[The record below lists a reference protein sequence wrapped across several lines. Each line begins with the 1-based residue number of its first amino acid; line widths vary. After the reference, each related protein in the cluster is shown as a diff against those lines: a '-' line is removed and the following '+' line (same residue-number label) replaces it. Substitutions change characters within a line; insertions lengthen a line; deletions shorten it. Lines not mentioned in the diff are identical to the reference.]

1 MQRTVAS
8 DSLDALVLL
17 RAGLGALFRG
27 RPSNLF
33 VAAEKWQFFVTST
46 VIAAVAGPALPHW
59 SAKAQPTGVRAGQV
73 YKRSDAIFS
82 MGNVAR
88 APPGLDPA
96 PSGTLGLGKPSLPG
110 QSSVLSRFGLCALD
124 RTVFTHGHGV
134 LW

>member
-88 APPGLDPA
+88 APRRGWTLHPPGPWGWASRPFPA
-96 PSGTLGLGKPSLPG
+96 SL
-110 QSSVLSRFGLCALD
+110 LSCPALA
-124 RTVFTHGHGV
+124 FA
-134 LW
+134 L